1 MNSFKIASFTECLN
15 FGVEEQNLLV
25 KFLDKLAATETSSEN
40 GEKLLATLDRLCAI
54 ENRPKKDSTFLS
66 KVFSLQDSSTISLH
80 DFIDDINASII
91 EVLLNREQ
99 LFIDRENLLTLEKNV
114 RQCLNRLK
122 DLREAKI
129 ELSTLDLQ
137 KTLDNRFND
146 LNVSVILSEQTLLK
160 IKIILQNI
168 ENLIEKIQS
177 YLVTTLPVLKLKYP
191 KITIPEIHNNKVVVT
206 KSNESVIYKKLESL
220 NGSQTKLANNRHG
233 LPSLEQTQNNLKL
246 VRTLFPNAVDEGM
259 MGAFIEYIERKT
271 GEKWI
276 YGDPNGFY
284 FYNEMMKYKS
294 VIHPNL
300 KHRLTKIEEIFGKI
314 DSVLF
319 LSPKSN
325 WWHNE
330 KNSAYETL
338 VFINLGTLR
347 YKYDHKYE
355 RGYSGIK
362 ALNVHYFWPIFAFEN
377 DRELFLPNWRVNEAK
392 LKECEDK
399 KSVWSFL
406 PGNSNVSTPYR
417 FLSSRL
423 LENYEG

>member
-1 MNSFKIASFTECLN
+1 MNIFKITTFTDCLN

-40 GEKLLATLDRLCAI
+40 GEKLLVTLDRLCAI

-66 KVFSLQDSSTISLH
+66 KVFSLQDSGTISLH
-80 DFIDDINASII
+80 DFIDDINASIT

-114 RQCLNRLK
+114 RQCLNKLK

-129 ELSTLDLQ
+129 EVSTPDLQ
-137 KTLDNRFND
+137 KSLDNRLND

-220 NGSQTKLANNRHG
+220 NGSQ
-233 LPSLEQTQNNLKL
+233 NNLKL

-284 FYNEMMKYKS
+284 FYNEIMKYKS

-338 VFINLGTLR
+338 VFINLGTLC

-362 ALNVHYFWPIFAFEN
+362 ALNVHYFWPIFAFKN
-377 DRELFLPNWRVNEAK
+377 DRELFIPNWRVNEAK